1 MRVLRV
7 PRKRKAQAPPTDGFP
22 VHENAP
28 SKPHP
33 NHNPP
38 TGGGFI
44 PLFLVNNSLDR
55 STVQTL
61 TIENPCHIYW
71 IFFME
76 LRHLRYFSA
85 VAAEL
90 HFGRAAEKLH
100 IAQPPLSKQIQDLE
114 RELGFELFVR
124 TKRSVALTPAGQAFL
139 VEVTQIFQQ
148 LDRSIEIGR
157 KTSRGELG
165 QISIGFV
172 GSATY
177 NILPV
182 MLQRFRDRY
191 PQVQIELHELTT
203 DRQLIWLR
211 EGRID
216 IGLIRPPII
225 DRDLGSQVIFQES
238 LVIALPINHHLARVD
253 SLAEPP
259 DLGID
264 LTALATEPFILFPR
278 QLAPG
283 LYDPIISICQAAGFS
298 PQVVQECIQMQT
310 IVSLVSAN
318 MGVSI
323 LPASIQEIQR
333 QGVVYKPIK
342 SRSLEVEQLATISIV
357 WRLNDDSPT
366 MNRLL
371 EIVLDR

>member
-1 MRVLRV
+1 
-7 PRKRKAQAPPTDGFP
+7 
-22 VHENAP
+22 
-28 SKPHP
+28 
-33 NHNPP
+33 
-38 TGGGFI
+38 
-44 PLFLVNNSLDR
+44 
-55 STVQTL
+55 
-61 TIENPCHIYW
+61 
-71 IFFME
+71 ME
-76 LRHLRYFSA
+76 LRHLRYFRM
-85 VAAEL
+85 VATEL

-114 RELGFELFVR
+114 AALGFELFTR
-124 TKRSVALTPAGQAFL
+124 TKRSVALTPAGQVFL
-139 VEVTQIFQQ
+139 IEVTQIFQR
-148 LDRSIEIGR
+148 LDRAIDIGR

-182 MLQRFRDRY
+182 MLQQFRDRY

-225 DRDLGSQVIFQES
+225 STEFASHVIFQES
-238 LVIALPINHHLARVD
+238 LVVALPSHHHLAK
-253 SLAEPP
+253 LKM
-259 DLGID
+259 ID
-264 LTALATEPFILFPR
+264 LSLLAAEPFILFPR
-278 QLAPG
+278 PLAPG
-283 LYDPIISICQAAGFS
+283 LYDPIITICQAAGFS

-323 LPASIQEIQR
+323 LPASIQEAQR
-333 QGVVYKPIK
+333 QGVIYKPI
-342 SRSLEVEQLATISIV
+342 RSGSLDADKLATIAII
-357 WRLNDDSPT
+357 WRIHDDSPT
-366 MNRLL
+366 MKRLL
-371 EIVLDR
+371 ELALEYSVL

>member
-1 MRVLRV
+1 
-7 PRKRKAQAPPTDGFP
+7 
-22 VHENAP
+22 
-28 SKPHP
+28 
-33 NHNPP
+33 
-38 TGGGFI
+38 
-44 PLFLVNNSLDR
+44 
-55 STVQTL
+55 
-61 TIENPCHIYW
+61 
-71 IFFME
+71 ME
-76 LRHLRYFSA
+76 LRHLRYFRM
-85 VAAEL
+85 VATEL

-114 RELGFELFVR
+114 AELGFELFTR

-139 VEVTQIFQQ
+139 IEVIQIFQQ
-148 LDRSIEIGR
+148 LDRSIDIGR

-182 MLQRFRDRY
+182 MLQQFRDRY
-191 PQVQIELHELTT
+191 PHVQIELHELTT

-216 IGLIRPPII
+216 IGLIRPPIVE
-225 DRDLGSQVIFQES
+225 RDLASQVIFQES
-238 LVIALPINHHLARVD
+238 LVIALPINHHLALAD
-253 SLAEPP
+253 S
-259 DLGID
+259 ID
-264 LTALATEPFILFPR
+264 ITGLATEPFILFPR

-283 LYDPIISICQAAGFS
+283 LYDPIIAICQAAGFS

-323 LPASIQEIQR
+323 LPASIQSAHR
-333 QGVVYKPIK
+333 QGVVYKPIQV
-342 SRSLEVEQLATISIV
+342 STELVSLGVEKLATIAIV

-371 EIVLDR
+371 EIVLGK

>member
-1 MRVLRV
+1 
-7 PRKRKAQAPPTDGFP
+7 
-22 VHENAP
+22 
-28 SKPHP
+28 
-33 NHNPP
+33 
-38 TGGGFI
+38 
-44 PLFLVNNSLDR
+44 
-55 STVQTL
+55 
-61 TIENPCHIYW
+61 
-71 IFFME
+71 ME

-85 VAAEL
+85 VATEL

-114 RELGFELFVR
+114 VELGFELFTR
-124 TKRSVALTPAGQAFL
+124 TKRSVSLTPAGQSFL
-139 VEVTQIFQQ
+139 IEVTQIFQQ
-148 LDRSIEIGR
+148 LNKAIDIGR

-172 GSATY
+172 SSATY

-182 MLQRFRDRY
+182 ILQQFRDRY
-191 PQVQIELHELTT
+191 PNVQIELHELTT

-225 DRDLGSQVIFQES
+225 DGDLRSEIIFQES
-238 LVIALPINHHLARVD
+238 LVVALPTNHHLASSD
-253 SLAEPP
+253 S
-259 DLGID
+259 IC

-283 LYDPIISICQAAGFS
+283 LYDPIIAICQSAGFS
-298 PQVVQECIQMQT
+298 PNVVQECIQMQT

-323 LPASIQEIQR
+323 LPKSIQEAQR
-333 QGVVYKPIK
+333 QGVVYKPIQT
-342 SRSLEVEQLATISIV
+342 STQSVSTGMVSSVDNLTHHLAKIAIV

-366 MNRLL
+366 MNKLL
-371 EIVLDR
+371 EIVLEK

>member
-1 MRVLRV
+1 
-7 PRKRKAQAPPTDGFP
+7 
-22 VHENAP
+22 
-28 SKPHP
+28 
-33 NHNPP
+33 
-38 TGGGFI
+38 
-44 PLFLVNNSLDR
+44 
-55 STVQTL
+55 
-61 TIENPCHIYW
+61 
-71 IFFME
+71 ME
-76 LRHLRYFSA
+76 LRHLRYFST
-85 VAAEL
+85 VATEL

-114 RELGFELFVR
+114 AELGFELFNR
-124 TKRSVALTPAGQAFL
+124 TKRSISLTPAGQAFL

-148 LDRSIEIGR
+148 LDRAIDIGR

-182 MLQRFRDRY
+182 MLQQFRDRY
-191 PQVQIELHELTT
+191 PHIQIELHELTT

-225 DRDLGSQVIFQES
+225 DKDFTSEVIFQES
-238 LVIALPINHHLARVD
+238 LVVALPTNHHLAKLDSVD
-253 SLAEPP
+253 LSL
-259 DLGID
+259 
-264 LTALATEPFILFPR
+264 LAAEPFILFPR

-283 LYDPIISICQAAGFS
+283 LYDPIIAICQAAGFS

-318 MGVSI
+318 MGISI
-323 LPASIQEIQR
+323 LPASIQEAQR
-333 QGVVYKPIK
+333 QGVMYKPIVAASGIDK
-342 SRSLEVEQLATISIV
+342 LATIAII
-357 WRLNDDSPT
+357 WRQNDDSPT
-366 MNRLL
+366 IQRLL
-371 EIVLDR
+371 EIVLN